1 MTSGQALS
9 GATGIRVNLRL
20 QGYAL
25 WIGGGTIG
33 LVLLAALGW
42 YLLIRPEYAT
52 AARLRE
58 QTATAQDSM
67 ASLRQKLAQARL
79 QNADFDSYQAKLAK
93 ARAALPG
100 TSGLSTFLTDVQA
113 AGVTTGVEVR
123 GLIVGAPLQAAGSN
137 GQIYAL
143 PISINAAGTAPQLD
157 AFLNRLQRVQPR
169 AVLINTAN
177 LAPDASSL
185 SLAGAAT
192 MILGLRAYVDP
203 SLRTSTLATPTTPTP
218 AATSAR

>member
-9 GATGIRVNLRL
+9 GTTGFRVNLRL
-20 QGYAL
+20 QGYPL

-33 LVLLAALGW
+33 LVLVAMLGW
-42 YLLIRPEYAT
+42 YLLIGPEYAKT
-52 AARLRE
+52 DRLRE

-67 ASLRQKLAQARL
+67 TSLRQKLALARK
-79 QNADFDSYQAKLAK
+79 QNIDFDSYQAELAK

-113 AGVTTGVEVR
+113 ASVNAGVEVR
-123 GLIVGAPLQAAGSN
+123 GLTVGTPLQADGTN

-143 PISINAAGTAPQLD
+143 PITINAAGTAPKLD

-169 AVLINTAN
+169 AVLISTAS

-192 MILGLRAYVDP
+192 MILGMRAYVDP
-203 SLRTSTLATPTTPTP
+203 SSRTTALAAPTPTASSP
-218 AATSAR
+218 R